1 MQSPWLLHLDQIG
14 ARFVEGGS
22 GSVSFVD
29 DPREETARAAGGTVV
44 VPLTHLAVLRAS
56 GEDASAFL
64 HNLLSNDIKK
74 LELHSAQWNS
84 FNSPKGRM
92 LASFLVWRDGSDYL
106 LQLSSEL
113 FAAIHK
119 KLGMYVLRSKVRL
132 SDTTPDLAAIGLAGP
147 AVATALD
154 AAGLSLPPEAMSATQ
169 GAIQVIRIDAARVQV
184 LAPVAQAAELWKKFV
199 GAGAVP
205 AGTAAWRWLD
215 VRAGI
220 PVIAQA
226 TQDEFVAQMLNFEL
240 IGGVSFQKGCYPGQE
255 IVARTQ
261 YLGKLKKRM
270 FLAHVTTETAPVAGQ
285 DLYAPDF
292 GEQSCGKVVAVA
304 AAPAGGFDLLAV
316 VQLSSRE
323 TDQVRIGSP
332 EGAAL
337 RFQSLPYT
345 VS

>member
-14 ARFVEGGS
+14 ARFAEGGS
-22 GSVSFVD
+22 GSVSFGD
-29 DPREETARAAGGTVV
+29 DARAETTRAANGTIV
-44 VPLTHLAVLRAS
+44 VPLTHLATLRAS

-64 HNLLSNDIKK
+64 HNLFSNDIKK
-74 LELHSAQWNS
+74 LELHGAQWNS

-92 LASFLVWRDGSDYL
+92 LASFLVWRDGNDYM
-106 LQLSSEL
+106 LQLSADL
-113 FAAIHK
+113 LAAMHK

-154 AAGLSLPPEAMSATQ
+154 AAGLTLPPEAMSATQ
-169 GAIQVIRIDAARVQV
+169 GAIQVVRVDPARVQV
-184 LAPVAQAAELWKKFV
+184 IAPIAQAADLWKKFAA
-199 GAGAVP
+199 AGAVP
-205 AGTAAWRWLD
+205 AGTAAWRCLD
-215 VRAGI
+215 IRAGI
-220 PVIAQA
+220 PVITQS

-270 FLAHVTTETAPVAGQ
+270 FLAHAETALAPAAGQ

-292 GEQSCGKVVAVA
+292 GDQSCGKIVQV
-304 AAPAGGFDLLAV
+304 APAPGGGFDLLAV
-316 VQLSSRE
+316 VQLSSRDA
-323 TDQVRIGSP
+323 DQVRIGSP
-332 EGAAL
+332 DGDII
-337 RFQSLPYT
+337 RFLPLPYT